1 MSLFTKT
8 GGERVA
14 TRQDAVSSE
23 AALSVIGAGMKVIGD
38 IESTGVIKVDG
49 MVEGSIRAA
58 KQVLLGRSGSVLGDV
73 CADEVVLGGK
83 VVGSVLAAQR
93 AEVQSTC
100 SIEGDIQTK
109 CIVVLE
115 GGVINGTVRMDGKN
129 SQNTARST
137 LVLSQ

>member
-1 MSLFTKT
+1 MSLFNKN
-8 GGERVA
+8 GGGRVA
-14 TRQDAVSSE
+14 ARQELVTPD

-49 MVEGSIRAA
+49 VVEGSIRTA
-58 KQVLLGRSGSVLGDV
+58 KQVLLGRAGSVLGDI

-83 VVGSVLAAQR
+83 IVGSVLASQR

-100 SIEGDIQTK
+100 TVEGNIQTK

-115 GGVINGTVRMDGKN
+115 GGVINGMVQMNGAGAQSN
-129 SQNTARST
+129 ARGT
-137 LVLSQ
+137 LALSQ